1 MIKKKDITKIF
12 IDEIY
17 AKPPRK
23 NYETNKFVYKGID
36 DVWSSDLAVM
46 TDHNVKNNKG
56 HKYILVIID
65 NFSKFLWTV
74 PLKTKN
80 AQNITDEF
88 QNIIKTSKRT
98 PKNLHTDRGTE
109 YYNKNFN
116 TLLKLN
122 DINHYSTYDEKGSAI
137 SERVIRTIR
146 NLLKKPVFEK
156 GNSDWLSELSS
167 ITKTYNNTFH
177 HSIKM
182 TPIEASKKKNEDI
195 VYFNLQDKRKKKEP
209 KFKLGDL
216 VRTADI
222 KKVFSK
228 GDLTNWSNK
237 LYTITQIIDD
247 TIPSYRI
254 NYLPERYNEAFLLEK
269 HN

>member
-1 MIKKKDITKIF
+1 M
-12 IDEIY
+12 
-17 AKPPRK
+17 
-23 NYETNKFVYKGID
+23 YKGID
-36 DVWSSDLAVM
+36 DTWSSDLAVM
-46 TDHNVKNNKG
+46 TDYNVKKNKG

-80 AQNITDEF
+80 AQIITDEF
-88 QNIIKTSKRT
+88 QNIIKTSKRS

-116 TLLKLN
+116 SLLKLN

-167 ITKTYNNTFH
+167 IT
-177 HSIKM
+177 
-182 TPIEASKKKNEDI
+182 
-195 VYFNLQDKRKKKEP
+195 RK
-209 KFKLGDL
+209 
-216 VRTADI
+216 I
-222 KKVFSK
+222 
-228 GDLTNWSNK
+228 
-237 LYTITQIIDD
+237 
-247 TIPSYRI
+247 
-254 NYLPERYNEAFLLEK
+254 
-269 HN
+269 